1 MMTGMIRVKSF
12 ESIVYT
18 ITTKNKV
25 TDEQYEFLKTLG
37 TVTERVFIPEYHKS
51 DPYFIISLDPDKDKL
66 SEIIYQLINNELDPF
81 IDERYAR
88 TNQIDFSQIYD
99 WMVERYPELEDN
111 YQLCRDIFEAWI
123 TKSNYYAK
131 EWSKDPDCMYD
142 TRYLLEFDKWK
153 HTNHYP
159 Y

>member
-1 MMTGMIRVKSF
+1 MKSF

-18 ITTKNKV
+18 ITTKDRI

-37 TVTERVFIPEYHKS
+37 TVTERVFVPEYHKS
-51 DPYFIISLDPDKDKL
+51 DPYFTTSLDPNKNEL
-66 SEIIYQLINNELDPF
+66 SEVTYQLMKNDLNDFVDKWYDRTYQLDF
-81 IDERYAR
+81 
-88 TNQIDFSQIYD
+88 NQIYD
-99 WMVERYPELEDN
+99 WMIDKYPILENN

-123 TKSNYYAK
+123 PESYYYVR

-142 TRYLLEFDKWK
+142 TRYILEFDKWK
-153 HTNHYP
+153 HTDHYP